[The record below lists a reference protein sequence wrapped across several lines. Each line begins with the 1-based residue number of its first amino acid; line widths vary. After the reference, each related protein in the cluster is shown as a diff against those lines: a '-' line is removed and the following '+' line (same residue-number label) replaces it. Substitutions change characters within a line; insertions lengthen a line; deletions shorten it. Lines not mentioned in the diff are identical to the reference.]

1 MRVID
6 SWPLNIFRASLNKS
20 KSVELN
26 SLNIQT
32 RLEAS
37 IKWII
42 TAYGNS
48 NDGGIPAYF
57 DLLRNKWRPSYPETT
72 GYTIPTLI
80 NYAELFNKPDIKK
93 KAIEMAEYLIKQR
106 TLSGGVCHWDQSS
119 SNHPSPIVFDT
130 GQAIFGWIAAWKETN
145 NNGYLEAAIKAA
157 NWLVSIQNEDGYWD
171 KNQHLK
177 IVKVIDAR
185 VALALIKLWQ
195 TTNIRSYLLA
205 AQRNLEWVLSQQENN
220 GWFLNASFRQGKD
233 PFTHNIAYTIEGLLK
248 SGLIL
253 DETRYVNASEKTVE
267 ALLGLQKPNGS
278 LAATYNE
285 YWVSKDSYT
294 CLTGDCQISLI
305 WLDLYKLNGDN
316 HYLEAAKR
324 ALSYVAG
331 TQDVNTTNPGIYG
344 GVAGSFPIYGDYE
357 RLKFPNWAVKFFID
371 GLLALSKIE
380 TDSVNH
386 Y

>member
-6 SWPLNIFRASLNKS
+6 RWPLYIFRASFNKS

-26 SLNIQT
+26 SLNIKT
-32 RLEAS
+32 RLDAS
-37 IKWII
+37 INWII

-72 GYTIPTLI
+72 GYTIPTLFHCHQK
-80 NYAELFNKPDIKK
+80 YTHYDLRT
-93 KAIEMAEYLIKQR
+93 KAIEMAEYLLKQR
-106 TLSGGVCHWDQSS
+106 TLSGGVCHWDKSS

-130 GQAIFGWIAAWKETN
+130 GQVIFGWIAAWKETN
-145 NNGYLEAAIKAA
+145 NNEYLEAAIKAA

-177 IVKVIDAR
+177 VVKVIDAR

-195 TTNIRSYLLA
+195 ITNTRSYLIA
-205 AQRNLEWVLSQQENN
+205 AQRNLEWVLSKQDNN

-233 PFTHNIAYTIEGLLK
+233 PYTHNIAYTIEGLLK

-253 DETRYVNASEKTVE
+253 DETRFVNASEKTAE

-294 CLTGDCQISLI
+294 CLSGDCQISLV

-344 GVAGSFPIYGDYE
+344 GIGGSFPIYGDYE
-357 RLKFPNWAVKFFID
+357 LLKYPNWAVKFFID
-371 GLLALSKIE
+371 GLLALRKIE